1 MTQECS
7 YNGCQE
13 DAVTTLDINGEEV
26 PTCAEHASNLADGDN
41 GQKKGDY
48 PVMTQPGEDEGAAWL
63 NTDKNGKTYLSV
75 KIGDEYHNFYPN
87 TDLLQDALNRQH
99 RVTQNE

>member
-1 MTQECS
+1 MTETCS
-7 YNGCQE
+7 YNGCTTE
-13 DAVTTLDINGEEV
+13 AVTTLQIGDAET
-26 PTCAEHASNLADGDN
+26 PTCAEHASNLAEGDN
-41 GQKKGDY
+41 GEKGDY

-75 KIGDEYHNFYPN
+75 KIGEEYHNFYPN

-99 RVTQNE
+99 QVTQNE